1 MPRLWLDYPN
11 GRHHEIDYR
20 GDLKFEV
27 GDEFEMHGRRW
38 RVERIEQPRD
48 IRVGGTSGVIR
59 CSPLTESALRGSAE
73 TRA

>member
-27 GDEFEMHGRRW
+27 GDEFEMHGRRCGSNGSNSPATSASAT
-38 RVERIEQPRD
+38 RVE
-48 IRVGGTSGVIR
+48 
-59 CSPLTESALRGSAE
+59 
-73 TRA
+73 